1 MKKKTILSLIT
12 ILIIFVVSVGC
23 DDYKTRSTRTEF
35 TYERFS
41 TYIKY
46 PVFQEVYTEGY
57 PKDFKAEAYLGEK
70 ELTGNVTFIWS
81 SSIDGDIDEGNITST
96 ENLSIGEHLITVK
109 AYYKNGKPASDTI
122 KIKKVNGP
130 TRIEVEPEQPL
141 RRMVTDRIDGTV
153 YIDNR
158 DGTVTDTITNLMWE
172 QSDDGFRRNVYDA
185 HQYCEQLE
193 LAGHNDWHMPTL
205 SEYEEIANIGRHK
218 KEPIICQVFDTK
230 NSSYWTQTLS
240 RLPSYP
246 DRNFY
251 SCVNFIYNRKRNGLS
266 GKIYRTADEY
276 SQRYVRCVR

>member
-1 MKKKTILSLIT
+1 MKKNTILSLLT
-12 ILIIFVVSVGC
+12 IFIILVVSIGC
-23 DDYKTRSTRTEF
+23 DNFKTKSAKSESI
-35 TYERFS
+35 YEHLS
-41 TYIKY
+41 TYIEY

-57 PKDFKAEAYLGEK
+57 PKDFKAEAFLGEK

-81 SSIDGDIDEGNITST
+81 SNIDGDIDEGNVTST
-96 ENLSIGEHLITVK
+96 ENLSIGEHLITLK
-109 AYYKNGKPASDTI
+109 AYYKNGKTASDTI
-122 KIKKVNGP
+122 KIKKVSGP
-130 TRIEVEPEQPL
+130 SRIEVEQEQPS

-205 SEYEEIANIGRHK
+205 SEIEEIANIGRHK

-251 SCVNFIYNRKRNGLS
+251 SCVNFIYDRKQNGLS

-276 SQRYVRCVR
+276 SQRYVRCIR

>member
-1 MKKKTILSLIT
+1 MNNASYSLLTIIM
-12 ILIIFVVSVGC
+12 ILVVSVGC
-23 DDYKTRSTRTEF
+23 GDF
-35 TYERFS
+35 TSESIESESVDGYFS
-41 TYIKY
+41 AYIEY
-46 PVFQEVYTEGY
+46 SVFQEVYTEGY
-57 PKDFKAEAYLGEK
+57 PKELKAKAYLGER
-70 ELTGNVTFIWS
+70 ELTGDVIFIWS
-81 SSIDGDIDEGNITST
+81 SNIDGDIDAGNGIST
-96 ENLSIGEHLITVK
+96 EHLSIGKHLITLK
-109 AYYKNGKPASDTI
+109 AYYKNGKTASDTI
-122 KIKKVNGP
+122 KIKKVRGP
-130 TRIEVEPEQPL
+130 SRIDVEQEQPS

-185 HQYCEQLE
+185 HQYCEKLE

-205 SEYEEIANIGRHK
+205 SEIEEIANIGRHK

-230 NSSYWTQTLS
+230 NSSYWSQTLS

-251 SCVNFIYNRKRNGLS
+251 SCVNFIYNRKQNGLS

-276 SQRYVRCVR
+276 SQRYVRCIR

>member
-1 MKKKTILSLIT
+1 MEKNNIFNLLTIFI
-12 ILIIFVVSVGC
+12 ILMVSFGC
-23 DDYKTRSTRTEF
+23 DDYKTRSTRPEF
-35 TYERFS
+35 TYEHFS

-57 PKDFKAEAYLGEK
+57 PKDFKAEAFLGEK
-70 ELTGNVTFIWS
+70 ELTRNVTFIWS
-81 SSIDGDIDEGNITST
+81 SNIDGDIDEGNVTST
-96 ENLSIGEHLITVK
+96 EHLSIGEHLITVN
-109 AYYKNGKPASDTI
+109 AYYKTGKTASDTI
-122 KIKKVNGP
+122 KIKKVSGP
-130 TRIEVEPEQPL
+130 SRIDVEQEQPS

-185 HQYCEQLE
+185 HQYCEKLE

-205 SEYEEIANIGRHK
+205 SEIEEIANIGRHK

-251 SCVNFIYNRKRNGLS
+251 SCVNFIYNRKQNGLS
-266 GKIYRTADEY
+266 GKIYRTADENT
-276 SQRYVRCVR
+276 QRYVRCVR